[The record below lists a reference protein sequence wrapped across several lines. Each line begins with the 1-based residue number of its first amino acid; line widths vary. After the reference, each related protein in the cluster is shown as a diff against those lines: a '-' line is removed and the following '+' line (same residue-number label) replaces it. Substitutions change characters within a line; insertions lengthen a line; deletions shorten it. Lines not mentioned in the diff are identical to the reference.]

1 MKKKATYHLC
11 LFFLTSCATVIWALL
26 SLAWTIHISVHK
38 EWLWPAGETPML
50 SLRRRCW
57 RHTLH
62 RGFFDTSPVK
72 WSEKNPHINLYSRN
86 DKIFHY
92 RMSFYRS
99 KSKSIWIIL
108 LLCGFSNWKKQTF
121 CFLQRM
127 IKIW

>member
-1 MKKKATYHLC
+1 MKKKSDIPSLPILFDILC
-11 LFFLTSCATVIWALL
+11 HSNL
-26 SLAWTIHISVHK
+26 SLAKFGVDDSHLRSQRMVVAGWGNTDVITTEKMLKAYTTPRLFWHITCK
-38 EWLWPAGETPML
+38 MIRKKT
-50 SLRRRCW
+50 
-57 RHTLH
+57 
-62 RGFFDTSPVK
+62 
-72 WSEKNPHINLYSRN
+72 HINLYSRN